1 MLDCDW
7 LLKPAGP
14 GPGPGPGPGRG
25 PGSGPGPGPGL
36 VSAGGQSVTHPG
48 AG

>member
-14 GPGPGPGPGRG
+14 GPGPGSGPGP
-25 PGSGPGPGPGL
+25 GPGPGPGL